1 MYKLSTQQKEIIK
14 QNWERWMPT
23 EYIADLL
30 WYRFPG
36 LKSKFKKQIETYIKT
51 ELEKNFTKS

>member
-1 MYKLSTQQKEIIK
+1 
-14 QNWERWMPT
+14 MPT

-51 ELEKNFTKS
+51 ELEKNLTKS